1 MKQKAFPFLFITL
14 AVAAADQGLAPQ
26 LVSAGLD
33 FSEMP
38 SNYISWGSGPQCL
51 ILPLAG
57 TKSCL
62 AMQEQNLLLLLEQC
76 DWSEEGS
83 HLL

>member
-38 SNYISWGSGPQCL
+38 SNYIS
-51 ILPLAG
+51 
-57 TKSCL
+57 
-62 AMQEQNLLLLLEQC
+62 
-76 DWSEEGS
+76 
-83 HLL
+83 